1 MLKLPKHSLILELY
15 EQGILC
21 DCKGRDYDWERVVN
35 SSDPLYYMNPGR
47 YTIISKLVTKH
58 TKTCSAQAKLM
69 EAGYDEKELN
79 GKIQSK

>member
-21 DCKGRDYDWERVVN
+21 DCKEKGYEAEYIEDISTSMPY
-35 SSDPLYYMNPGR
+35 SGMGR
-47 YTIISKLVTKH
+47 YTVRSKAVTKH